1 MKLSAR
7 NLLAGKVVEIDKG
20 EVMAKVK
27 LKLADGQTISALI
40 SVEAVEDLDLEVGE
54 EATAIIKATEV
65 MIGK

>member
-20 EVMAKVK
+20 EVMARVK

-54 EATAIIKATEV
+54 DATAIIKATEV